1 LVLAGRRVVLTL
13 VHANARIDVRWRHLA
28 RDHALP
34 DRAGPGARF
43 LEGDERHRRD
53 GIRLMALLAL
63 LLEDGGD
70 VLREGRL
77 ARSCCGR
84 RRRAVVSASGA
95 PLAVVSA
102 RLIVAMPVSAMQNP
116 GNRCR
121 VMGPP
126 CPGPSSDGR

>member
-77 ARSCCGR
+77 ARSCFGPW
-84 RRRAVVSASGA
+84 RRAGGGARGADCRDARERDAKPRDPVPTHGAS
-95 PLAVVSA
+95 LSWSEFRRTWRIEV
-102 RLIVAMPVSAMQNP
+102 
-116 GNRCR
+116 
-121 VMGPP
+121 
-126 CPGPSSDGR
+126 